1 MPDSATVTMTYTTS
15 MSDNIVD
22 EVLDR
27 ITNLAPTDTPFISS
41 IGRDKCDTATPE
53 WLEDTLDTAASNSQ
67 IEGKDFTAAAVTIPT
82 RLTNKTQIM
91 DKVFFLSES
100 AKASKMY
107 ARTSELQRITGNK
120 TKSLNNDVEYNTLNS
135 TVATGDE
142 STARSMDGALAW
154 AHANA
159 SYTFSA
165 TAAGSNHI
173 TEIILNDQIQALW
186 TLGGDPDTVLAPA
199 RQKRKI
205 SDFTADGRL
214 TINTN
219 MDQKKITM
227 TVRIIE
233 TDFGTVM
240 VMADRHIA
248 ATGSDPYYDTI
259 LLYQKSVFKSLTFRP
274 VKRTILGK
282 TADGDKYAI
291 TCERSLRCGSKKGV
305 GKITNL
311 SRVAA

>member
-1 MPDSATVTMTYTTS
+1 MADVKTITYTTG

-27 ITNLAPTDTPFISS
+27 ITNLSPTDTPFLSS
-41 IGRDKCDTATPE
+41 IGRDKCDTTTPE
-53 WLEDTLDTAASNSQ
+53 WLEDSLDTAAENKQ
-67 IEGKDFTAAAVTIPT
+67 VEGKDFESAAVNIPS
-82 RLTNKTQIM
+82 RLVNKTQNL
-91 DKVFFLSES
+91 DKVFFLSED

-120 TKSLNNDVEYNTLNS
+120 AKSLNNDVEYNLLNS
-135 TVATGDE
+135 TVATGDAT
-142 STARSMDGALAW
+142 TARSMDGALQW

-159 SYTFSA
+159 IETFSD
-165 TAAGSNHI
+165 TPDPGNHI
-173 TEIILNDQIQALW
+173 TEVILNDQIQALW
-186 TLGGDPDTVLAPA
+186 TLGGDPDMVLAPA

-214 TINTN
+214 TINAN

-227 TVRIIE
+227 TVRLIE
-233 TDFGTVM
+233 TDFGTVV
-240 VMADRHIA
+240 VMPDRHIA

-259 LLYQKSVFKSLTFRP
+259 LLYQKSIFKTLTFRP
-274 VKRTILGK
+274 VKRSLLGK

-291 TCERSLRCGSKKGV
+291 LCAKSLRCGSKKGV
-305 GKITNL
+305 GKITQL